1 MFAIRTL
8 YGVTFAGVGP
18 RVCGGAPLLIKQK
31 RSGSP
36 PCWPPTLQRYYVAN
50 YPITN
55 RYTILFLGIYWV
67 CLTYYW
73 MKYACT
79 RADVRVRPS
88 GRYIHFHLYNKLLLR
103 TDNIPPFFTIES
115 IFIFLPSP
123 SSSSSSSSSSPPG
136 PGMEKSPGFFFL
148 LGFDSCSRVLM
159 GGATYTQQLIFI
171 KE

>member
-55 RYTILFLGIYWV
+55 RYTILRYVRMCYLFYSKWRSRGTLYTVTHLPCRSARYTGAPSDFAPSTV
-67 CLTYYW
+67 EAQRFPVPPGAAMPPLSGCAHRD
-73 MKYACT
+73 YAVLFIVGVESSASGQWRCT
-79 RADVRVRPS
+79 RA
-88 GRYIHFHLYNKLLLR
+88 LR
-103 TDNIPPFFTIES
+103 KN
-115 IFIFLPSP
+115 
-123 SSSSSSSSSSPPG
+123 
-136 PGMEKSPGFFFL
+136 
-148 LGFDSCSRVLM
+148 
-159 GGATYTQQLIFI
+159 
-171 KE
+171 